1 MKKITPTYL
10 LTLPGKIDLSP
21 SLSINLDGSNNF
33 DDSPELYFEDM
44 ISLIDFVDQLGN
56 DNLVIKKNL
65 NNMYFKDIEIV
76 KERLEDKSST
86 ILNLYFSMFDKDYIN
101 QNNWNVFSS
110 IFNLNNL
117 RKESKYVLHSKMHNN
132 NISADNFIASC
143 FKGDQL
149 DNSKVKKLLDEFINN
164 NEALTNI
171 AFTYHCSNSKELLS
185 AIIQRIFEIKNN
197 SVIKR
202 CDNCGKLYIPKKLD
216 TRYCDRI
223 SPQYEDKTCKQTM
236 DVIKKNEALN
246 DPIKRLYKN
255 VYNTLYTSFS
265 SNNSKENEKTFKDFI
280 KQNRVKQSKYNK
292 GLITN
297 EEYESWLKSFY
308 KRK

>member
-1 MKKITPTYL
+1 MKKINPTYL
-10 LTLPGKIDLSP
+10 LTLPGEIDLSP
-21 SLSINLDGSNNF
+21 SLFINLDGSNNF

-44 ISLIDFVDQLGN
+44 INLIDFVDQLGN
-56 DNLVIKKNL
+56 DNSVIKKNL
-65 NNMYFKDIEIV
+65 DDMYFKYFDIV
-76 KERLEDKSST
+76 NERLEDKSST
-86 ILNLYFSMFDKDYIN
+86 ILNLYFSMFDKNYIN
-101 QNNWNVFSS
+101 QDDWNIFSS

-117 RKESKYVLHSKMHNN
+117 RKESKYVLYSKTHNN
-132 NISADNFIASC
+132 SISADHFIASC
-143 FKGDQL
+143 FKDDQI
-149 DNSKVKKLLDEFINN
+149 DNSKIKKLSDEFISKNKT
-164 NEALTNI
+164 LTNI
-171 AFTYHCSNSKELLS
+171 AFTYRCSNSKELLS

-197 SVIKR
+197 SVIKH

-223 SPQYEDKTCKQTM
+223 SPQYEDKTCKQAM
-236 DVIKKNEALN
+236 DVIKKSEALN

-265 SNNSKENEKTFKDFI
+265 SNSSKENEKAFKDFI